1 MSIKLKDYG
10 RNQINR
16 KAYIHDSGLLKAGVD
31 VSMSKNEASIGILD
45 GVGLRG
51 FRVPYH
57 VNV

>member
-31 VSMSKNEASIGILD
+31 VSMSKNDASIGISD
-45 GVGLRG
+45 GSCLY
-51 FRVPYH
+51 PSP
-57 VNV
+57 